1 MFDFEK
7 ELENYNPVMEIGS
20 IEDEISSD
28 DMKDMI
34 DILGAI
40 LKSSNE

>member
-7 ELENYNPVMEIGS
+7 ELENYKPVIEINS
-20 IEDEISSD
+20 IEDELTSD

-34 DILGAI
+34 DILQAI